1 MSRIDS
7 VAGLVVWLGWLA
19 GTAVAQQ
26 APPAA
31 LAPDEPVA
39 GALAVDTDGDGRAEL
54 VVATVDGRLLRF
66 AADGGGWTRRGSVR
80 LADPVHTLWTAADVL
95 PRAGEEV
102 LVADGS
108 GIGCVVWPDGD
119 TEGDAVV
126 EPLVRRARNRL
137 RVDRPT
143 VAPFADDLN
152 HDGRPDLLLPTL
164 GGVIPYLQEASDAN
178 GAPAFRAMPMLP
190 VAVQVEVGDR
200 EPGSDPERT
209 AELRIAQIATFDLN
223 ADGRPDLLTREST
236 RHAFHLQKE
245 DGSFH
250 APIEVDI
257 KEFEDSTPKAAIAP
271 GETVVLGDRQMLQR
285 GDVDGDG
292 IADFVIAHR
301 RKIWTFL
308 GGKDGP
314 QFTKAKVQAVAEDV
328 SAFLV
333 VDLDG
338 DEKADLLTFQVQ
350 LPGVAALLLGLI
362 QSIDIDIRAVGYRS
376 EGGAFAGAPQWR
388 RTLTLRIPPLLSLLG
403 KQEELLAKFNA
414 VVSKARL
421 GVRGSFTGA
430 ARRDLALIAKDGK
443 SVELHP
449 RKNDGPTLST
459 AGGRELMR
467 RLLFEDP
474 NTLFDLDRI
483 LAIVSGLLEER
494 AGELVGDEKPT
505 ATMPLRDAAEW
516 RVVDLLT
523 GDFLGV
529 GRESLVVVYERAESD
544 DRPAR
549 VGPLRAFE
557 RMDWPVPGK

>member
-1 MSRIDS
+1 MSRRES
-7 VAGLVVWLGWLA
+7 LAGLLVGLGWLVGPSWLA
-19 GTAVAQQ
+19 GALAAQQ
-26 APPAA
+26 PQPAT

-39 GALAVDTDGDGRAEL
+39 GALAADTDGDGRAEL
-54 VVATVDGRLLRF
+54 LVATADGRLLRF
-66 AADGGGWTRRGSVR
+66 VADAAGWSRRGALR
-80 LADPVHTLWTAADVL
+80 LADPAHTLWTTADVL

-102 LVADGS
+102 LVADGA
-108 GIGCVVWPDGD
+108 GIGCVVWPEGD
-119 TEGDAVV
+119 TEAAAVV

-137 RVDRPT
+137 RVDRPA

-152 HDGRPDLLLPTL
+152 RDGRIDLLLPTL
-164 GGVIPYLQEASDAN
+164 GGVIPYLQEPQDGN
-178 GAPAFRAMPMLP
+178 GVPSFRAMPMLP
-190 VAVQVEVGDR
+190 VAVQVEVRDR
-200 EPGSDPERT
+200 EAGSDPERT

-236 RHAFHLQKE
+236 RHGFHLQGE
-245 DGSFH
+245 DGTFR

-292 IADFVIAHR
+292 AADFVIAHR

-338 DEKADLLTFQVQ
+338 DDRADLLTFQVQ

-403 KQEELLAKFNA
+403 KPEELLAKFN
-414 VVSKARL
+414 
-421 GVRGSFTGA
+421 
-430 ARRDLALIAKDGK
+430 
-443 SVELHP
+443 
-449 RKNDGPTLST
+449 

-483 LAIVSGLLEER
+483 LGIVSGLLEER
-494 AGELVGDEKPT
+494 AGELVGDQKPS
-505 ATMPLRDAAEW
+505 ATMPLREAGEW

-523 GDFLGV
+523 GDFLEV
-529 GRESLVVVYERAESD
+529 GRESLVVVYERVESD
-544 DRPAR
+544 DRPAAQ
-549 VGPLRAFE
+549 GPLRAFE
-557 RMDWPVPGK
+557 RIDWPALGK